1 MPRSSRRLALYVG
14 TIVALLFTAP
24 STPAQSAE
32 KPAVK
37 IEVQSLRPG
46 LHLLSGGGCN
56 VVAWSGPDGAVL
68 VDSGT
73 AEAAPQL
80 LEAVAR
86 LAPDGVRFVINTHWH
101 PDHTGG
107 NERLARSGALAVSQE
122 NVRLRMSEPQHLR
135 EYTTD
140 VPAASAVALP
150 VVTFDDALTL
160 NLNGDRLVLLHAPA
174 AHTDGDGIAWWE
186 EANVVHLGDVFY
198 AGGYPFLD
206 TRSGGSLAGLVA
218 ALETVLSRADAL
230 TLIVPGHGPV
240 STRADL
246 AAYRDMLVAVGSR
259 VRELTEQGRSLDEVL
274 AAAPTASHDVRYG
287 QGGVSAERFVRLIF
301 EDLADRR

>member
-1 MPRSSRRLALYVG
+1 MSV
-14 TIVALLFTAP
+14 FTAA
-24 STPAQSAE
+24 STQAQSADE
-32 KPAVK
+32 TEVK
-37 IEVQSLRPG
+37 IEVQRLRPD
-46 LHLLSGGGCN
+46 LHLLSGAGCN
-56 VVAWSGPDGAVL
+56 IVAWSGPDGAVL

-73 AEAAPQL
+73 SEAAPQL

-86 LAPDGVRFVINTHWH
+86 LAPDGVRFVVNTHWH

-107 NERLARSGALAVSQE
+107 NERLGRSGALVVSQE
-122 NVRLRMSEPQHLR
+122 NVRLRMSEPQDLR
-135 EYTTD
+135 EYASE

-150 VVTFDDALTL
+150 VVTFADAVTL

-206 TRSGGSLAGLVA
+206 TTSGGSLAGLVA

-259 VRELTEQGRSLDEVL
+259 VRELTEQGRNLDEVL
-274 AAAPTASHDVRYG
+274 AAEPTAPFDARYG
-287 QGGVSAERFVRLIF
+287 QGGVSAERFVRLLF

>member
-1 MPRSSRRLALYVG
+1 MPRSSCRLALCAG
-14 TIVALLFTAP
+14 TIFTFVFTAP
-24 STPAQSAE
+24 STQAQSADV
-32 KPAVK
+32 PAVK
-37 IEVQSLRPG
+37 IEVQRLRSD
-46 LHLLSGGGCN
+46 LHLLSGAGCN
-56 VVAWSGPDGAVL
+56 VVMWSGPDGAVL
-68 VDSGT
+68 VDSGS

-86 LAPDGVRFVINTHWH
+86 LAPDGVRFVVNTHWH

-122 NVRLRMSEPQHLR
+122 NVRLRMSEPQDLR
-135 EYTTD
+135 EYATE

-150 VVTFDDALTL
+150 IVTFDDSVTL

-198 AGGYPFLD
+198 ASGYPFLD
-206 TRSGGSLAGLVA
+206 TTSGGSLAGLVA

-246 AAYRDMLVAVGSR
+246 VAYRDMLVAVGSR
-259 VRELTEQGRSLDEVL
+259 IRELTEQGRSLDEVL
-274 AAAPTASHDVRYG
+274 AAAPTAPYDARYG
-287 QGGVSAERFVRLIF
+287 QGGVSAERFVRVLV

>member
-1 MPRSSRRLALYVG
+1 MSV
-14 TIVALLFTAP
+14 ITAA
-24 STPAQSAE
+24 STQAQSADE
-32 KPAVK
+32 AEVK
-37 IEVQSLRPG
+37 IEVQRLRPD
-46 LHLLSGGGCN
+46 LHLLSGAGCN
-56 VVAWSGPDGAVL
+56 VVAWNGPDGAVL

-86 LAPDGVRFVINTHWH
+86 LAPDGVRFVVNTHWH

-107 NERLARSGALAVSQE
+107 NERLGQAGALAVSQE
-122 NVRLRMSEPQHLR
+122 NVRLRMTEPQDLR
-135 EYTTD
+135 EYALE

-150 VVTFDDALTL
+150 VVTFDDAVTL

-186 EANVVHLGDVFY
+186 EANVAHLGDIFY
-198 AGGYPFLD
+198 ADGYPFLD
-206 TRSGGSLAGLVA
+206 TTSGGSLAGLVA
-218 ALETVLSRADAL
+218 AVETVLSRADAR
-230 TLIVPGHGPV
+230 TVIVPGHGPV

-246 AAYRDMLVAVGSR
+246 AAYRDMLVTVGR
-259 VRELTEQGRSLDEVL
+259 RIRELVEQGRSVDEVL
-274 AAAPTASHDVRYG
+274 AAAPTASFDARYG
-287 QGGVSAERFVRLIF
+287 QGGVSAERFVRLLF